1 MAEIK
6 IVALDLDGTLLDS
19 EKRLSEVN
27 RDALARAAA
36 KGILIVPTTGRFFGM
51 MPPAVRDLP
60 FVRYAITING
70 AQVYDRE
77 TDTAIVRDEIP
88 LDMALDVMEVL
99 DRYDVIYDC
108 YRANWGWMTAAL
120 QDKAADYATNE
131 HYLKMVREFRRPV
144 PELKAHLRETAAD
157 GDVQKVMLF
166 ARNRRRGVLA
176 ASEKD
181 GSASL
186 ERGGDAAS
194 TDVLKAIAAELA
206 ARFPEIKV
214 TASTWN
220 NLELN
225 IKSAHKGNALKRFAE
240 HLGFTLENCMAFG
253 DGMNDFTMVEAAGLG
268 IAMANAEPEVKRV
281 AKYVTL
287 SNDKDGVAKGIDKWI
302 FSR

>member
-1 MAEIK
+1 MGAIR

-19 EKRLSEVN
+19 EKRLSEAN
-27 RDALARAAA
+27 RAALARAAE
-36 KGILIVPTTGRFFGM
+36 KGVEIVPTTGRFFGM

-88 LDMALDVMEVL
+88 LDMALGVMEVL

-108 YRANWGWMTAAL
+108 YRQNWGWMTAAL
-120 QDKAADYATNE
+120 QEKAADYAPNE
-131 HYLKMVREFRRPV
+131 HYLRMVREFRKPV
-144 PELKAHLRETAAD
+144 PELKAHLRETAAN
-157 GDVQKVMLF
+157 GDVQKIMLF
-166 ARNRRRGVLA
+166 AANRERSAAIDRLRGLSDEIV
-176 ASEKD
+176 
-181 GSASL
+181 
-186 ERGGDAAS
+186 
-194 TDVLKAIAAELA
+194 

-225 IKSAHKGNALKRFAE
+225 IRTAHKGNALRRFAE
-240 HLGFTLENCMAFG
+240 HLGLTLENCMAFG

-281 AKYVTL
+281 AKDMVP
-287 SNDKDGVAKGIDKWI
+287 SNDEDGVARGIEKWI

>member
-1 MAEIK
+1 MDDIK
-6 IVALDLDGTLLDS
+6 IIALDLDGTLLDS

-27 RDALARAAA
+27 RAALARAAE
-36 KGILIVPTTGRFFGM
+36 KGVLIVPTTGRFFGM

-88 LDMALDVMEVL
+88 LDMALQVMETL

-108 YRANWGWMTAAL
+108 YRQNWGWMTAAL
-120 QDKAADYATNE
+120 QEKAADYATNE
-131 HYLKMVREFRRPV
+131 HYLKMVREFRKPV

-166 ARNRRRGVLA
+166 ATNRERSTAIDCLRRL
-176 ASEKD
+176 SDEI
-181 GSASL
+181 
-186 ERGGDAAS
+186 
-194 TDVLKAIAAELA
+194 T

-225 IKSAHKGNALKRFAE
+225 IKTAHKGNALKRFVE
-240 HLGFTLENCMAFG
+240 HLGYTLENCMAFG

-268 IAMANAEPEVKRV
+268 VAMENAESEVKRV

-287 SNDKDGVAKGIDKWI
+287 SNDADGVAAGLEKWVLN
-302 FSR
+302 

>member
-19 EKRLSEVN
+19 EKRLSEAN
-27 RDALARAAA
+27 RKALERAAE
-36 KGILIVPTTGRFFGM
+36 KGVLIVPTTGRFFGM

-88 LDMALDVMEVL
+88 LEMALQVMETL

-108 YRANWGWMTAAL
+108 YRQNWGWMTAAL
-120 QDKAADYATNE
+120 QEKAADYATNE
-131 HYLKMVREFRRPV
+131 HYLKMVREFRKPV
-144 PELKAHLRETAAD
+144 PELKQHLRETAAD
-157 GDVQKVMLF
+157 GDVQKIMLF
-166 ARNRRRGVLA
+166 APNRERSA
-176 ASEKD
+176 AIDCLRKLSD
-181 GSASL
+181 
-186 ERGGDAAS
+186 
-194 TDVLKAIAAELA
+194 ELA

-214 TASTWN
+214 TSSTWN
-220 NLELN
+220 NIELN
-225 IKSAHKGNALKRFAE
+225 IKTAHKGNALKRFAE
-240 HLGFTLENCMAFG
+240 HLGYTLENCMAFG

-268 IAMANAEPEVKRV
+268 VAMENAEPEVKRV

-287 SNDKDGVAKGIDKWI
+287 STDADGVAAGLEKWVLN
-302 FSR
+302 